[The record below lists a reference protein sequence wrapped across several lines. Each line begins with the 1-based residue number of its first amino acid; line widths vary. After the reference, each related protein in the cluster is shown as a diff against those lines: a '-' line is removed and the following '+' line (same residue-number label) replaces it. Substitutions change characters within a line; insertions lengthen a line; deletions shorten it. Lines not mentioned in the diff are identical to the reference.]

1 MKTCKTNKMKILAI
15 ASIVTVFTFGS
26 CGNGQNKSAD
36 KETTKTEKEVKVPA
50 LDIHTAAFIGNI
62 DAIKGHIAAGTDLN
76 VKDQYGST
84 PLNIAATFGK
94 TEVAIAL
101 IEGGADLTTTNIE
114 GSTPLHTA
122 SFFCRTE
129 IVKALLAKGADKTS
143 KNVYGSTA
151 LQSVSGPFDQAK
163 PFYEQI
169 AKQLGPLGLKLD
181 MERIKETRPVIADI
195 LQ

>member
-1 MKTCKTNKMKILAI
+1 MKTCKANKMKTLAI
-15 ASIVTVFTFGS
+15 ATSVAVFTFGS
-26 CGNGQNKSAD
+26 CGNAQNKSAD
-36 KETTKTEKEVKVPA
+36 KEITKIEKEVKSPA
-50 LDIHTAAFIGNI
+50 MDIQTAAFIGNI
-62 DAIKGHIAAGTDLN
+62 DAIKKHIAAGTDLN

-94 TEVAIAL
+94 TKVAIAL
-101 IEGGADLTTTNIE
+101 IEGGADLTTTNNE

-122 SFFCRTE
+122 AFFCRTE
-129 IVKALLAKGADKTS
+129 IVKTLLAKGADKTS

-151 LQSVSGPFDQAK
+151 LQSVSGPFDQVK
-163 PFYEQI
+163 PIYEQI

-181 MERIKETRPVIADI
+181 MERIKETRPVIVEI

>member
-1 MKTCKTNKMKILAI
+1 MKTCKTNKMKTLAI
-15 ASIVTVFTFGS
+15 VTTVAVFTFGA
-26 CGNGQNKSAD
+26 CGNVQNKSAD
-36 KETTKTEKEVKVPA
+36 KETSKTEKEVKSPVM
-50 LDIHTAAFIGNI
+50 DIHTAAFIGNI
-62 DAIKGHIAAGTDLN
+62 DAIKGHIATADLN

-94 TEVAIAL
+94 TKVAIAL
-101 IEGGADLTTTNIE
+101 IEGGANLTTTNNE

-122 SFFCRTE
+122 AFFCRTE

-143 KNVYGSTA
+143 KNVYGATA
-151 LQSVSGPFDQAK
+151 LQSVSGPFEQVK
-163 PFYEQI
+163 PIYEQL

-181 MERIKETRPVIADI
+181 LERIKETRPVIVEI